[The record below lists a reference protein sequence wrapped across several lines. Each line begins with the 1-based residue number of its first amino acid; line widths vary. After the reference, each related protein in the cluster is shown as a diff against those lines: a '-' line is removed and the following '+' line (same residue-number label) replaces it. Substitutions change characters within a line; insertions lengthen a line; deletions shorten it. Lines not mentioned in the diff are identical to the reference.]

1 MPRVESSAVE
11 AVEHDAERNDLIVT
25 FSGGAR
31 YVYAGVPAALHAE
44 LLASASIGGFV
55 NREIKPNFPARLLT
69 PRSGRGR
76 RSPA

>member
-11 AVEHDAERNDLIVT
+11 AVEHDGDDLTVT

-31 YVYAGVPAALHAE
+31 YLYAGVPPGTYAE

-55 NREIKPNFPARLLT
+55 NREIKPNYPARLLT
-69 PRSGRGR
+69 SRSARGP